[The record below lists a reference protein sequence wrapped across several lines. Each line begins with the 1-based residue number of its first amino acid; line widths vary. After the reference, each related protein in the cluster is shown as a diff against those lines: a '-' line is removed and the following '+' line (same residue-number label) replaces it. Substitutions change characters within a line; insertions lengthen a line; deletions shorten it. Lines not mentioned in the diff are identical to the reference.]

1 MWKHESALA
10 ACALCAALALGEPL
24 PAQRGGKQT
33 ARDLFYAEAGLIV
46 APEHSRKG
54 RFGAAR
60 QSTVAVAL
68 GLKYRLWKWNG
79 AEIVEADPAGP
90 FAPGDQIRLGFETND
105 TGYLYVVR
113 READGQWRRL
123 FPAPEIEHGSHF
135 IHSGVTYPVPP
146 EEGLKLEFPGGVERI
161 FVALSRAPLKDLA
174 VLVSPPQPENT
185 VSAQPAPAISDAVV
199 ERVRSFL
206 IPKELVT
213 ENASPEKAVYVVSRS
228 GRPDSLIAVE
238 IRFGGR

>member
-1 MWKHESALA
+1 MRKHKPAVATL
-10 ACALCAALALGEPL
+10 ALCAALALAESL

-33 ARDLFYAEAGLIV
+33 ARDLFYAEAGLVV
-46 APEHSRKG
+46 APEHGRKG

-60 QSTVAVAL
+60 QSTVAVTL
-68 GLKYRLWKWNG
+68 GLKYHLWRWNG
-79 AEIVEADPAGP
+79 TEVAEADPTGP
-90 FAPGDQIRLGFETND
+90 FAPGDQIRLGLETND

-146 EEGLKLEFPGGVERI
+146 EEGLKLEFPGGVERLL
-161 FVALSRAPLKDLA
+161 VVLSRAPVKDLA
-174 VLVSPPQPENT
+174 VLVGPPQPENT
-185 VSAQPAPAISDAVV
+185 VSAQPAPTISDAIV
-199 ERVRSFL
+199 EKVRSML
-206 IPKELVT
+206 TPKELLT
-213 ENASPEKAVYVVSRS
+213 ENSSTEKAVYVVNRS
-228 GRPDSLIAVE
+228 GRPDSLIVVE